1 MDKNPYLASHRIK
14 YWTQIG
20 YMKKLTLVFS
30 LLVLLQVA
38 HAQFEGILYYDCTIK
53 NKTLTTVYLS
63 KTKVLLESKIYP
75 MKEGAADISAGKEQD
90 DLVFDFDAAKVYRIS
105 ARHKVAAVGD
115 MAPVTADKI
124 GKIKSE
130 DITVE
135 DKGEEKIGDYNCHHY
150 NVKVKNKNLDLWI
163 TKDLGST
170 PLFMVSQFD
179 YYPQG
184 SLLFDK
190 LKAAGAEG
198 IVVKSK
204 EDDVIVNL
212 TNVQRKTVPPS
223 YFEVPTGSSKM

>member
-1 MDKNPYLASHRIK
+1 
-14 YWTQIG
+14 
-20 YMKKLTLVFS
+20 MKKLTLVFS

-38 HAQFEGILYYDCTIK
+38 HAQFEGILYYDCTLK

-90 DLVFDFDAAKVYRIS
+90 DLIFDFDGGKVYRVS
-105 ARHKVAAVGD
+105 SKRKVAAVGD
-115 MAPVTADKI
+115 MAPVTADRI

-130 DITVE
+130 DITVG

-150 NVKVKNKNLDLWI
+150 SVKIKNKSLELWI

-170 PLFMVSQFD
+170 PVYMVSQFD
-179 YYPQG
+179 YYPMG

-198 IVVKSK
+198 VVVRSK
-204 EDDVIVNL
+204 QDEVVVNL
-212 TNVQRKTVPPS
+212 TNIQKKIVPPS
-223 YFEVPTGSSKM
+223 YFEVPTSSSKMQ